1 MSATVFVTVGT
12 TRFDELISAV
22 QTSECLY
29 ELSRQEFNRVV
40 LQFGNGD
47 EPTLPEN
54 THGIEISSFRFKS
67 SLKEDM
73 AAARLIISH
82 AGAGSI
88 MVLSPKCF
96 KHSFGGLT

>member
-1 MSATVFVTVGT
+1 MSSTAFVTIGT

-22 QTSECLY
+22 QTSECLS
-29 ELSRQEFNRVV
+29 ELSHQGFDRLV

-47 EPTLPEN
+47 EPTLPEDR
-54 THGIEISSFRFKS
+54 HGIEILSFRFKPT
-67 SLKEDM
+67 LKEDM

-88 MVLSPKCF
+88 MVLSLKCF
-96 KHSFGGLT
+96 KHRLAI

>member
-12 TRFDELISAV
+12 TRFDELISSV
-22 QTSECLY
+22 QTSECLS
-29 ELSRQEFNRVV
+29 ELSRQKFSRMV

-47 EPTLPEN
+47 KPTLPDD
-54 THGIEISSFRFKS
+54 THSIEISSFRFKP

-88 MVLSPKCF
+88 MVLSPK
-96 KHSFGGLT
+96 